1 MEHGGGNNST
11 FTTHVVTSSGTDTYA
26 TIAAALSSL
35 KGPKHGGAN
44 IKAAKMLENIKEN
57 ISNYEDDAEIE
68 KYLHKILNK
77 EVFDKQGLI
86 YGIGHAIYS
95 VSDPRFEVFKSYVEI
110 LVKEKGL
117 EEEFKLYEKV
127 ARLAPKVISENR
139 KIYKTICPN
148 VDFYSGFVYR
158 ILEIPQELFT
168 PLFAIARIVG
178 WLAHRI
184 EELIN
189 MNKIIRP
196 AYESVLESKK
206 LYKVGGKMKKIS
218 ISNKIYHY
226 YDISETERI
235 EDFPYSLRVLLESLI
250 RQKNDENINQAH
262 IQSVKDYLKGEVGQE
277 TVFLPSRVVLQD
289 FTGVPAIVDLAA
301 MRDAMVELGKNP
313 ELINPE
319 IPVDLVIDHSVQVD
333 FQGNEEAFLLNSKK
347 EFERNRERYE
357 FLKWAE
363 QSFDNFR
370 VVPPATGIIHQVNIE
385 YLSEV
390 ITEKN
395 GILYPDSVFGTDS
408 HTTMINALGVLGWG

>member
-1 MEHGGGNNST
+1 
-11 FTTHVVTSSGTDTYA
+11 
-26 TIAAALSSL
+26 
-35 KGPKHGGAN
+35 
-44 IKAAKMLENIKEN
+44 MLENIKEN

-68 KYLHKILNK
+68 RYLHKILNK

-196 AYESVLESKK
+196 AYESVLESKNYIK
-206 LYKVGGKMKKIS
+206 LG
-218 ISNKIYHY
+218 
-226 YDISETERI
+226 ER
-235 EDFPYSLRVLLESLI
+235 
-250 RQKNDENINQAH
+250 
-262 IQSVKDYLKGEVGQE
+262 
-277 TVFLPSRVVLQD
+277 
-289 FTGVPAIVDLAA
+289 
-301 MRDAMVELGKNP
+301 
-313 ELINPE
+313 
-319 IPVDLVIDHSVQVD
+319 
-333 FQGNEEAFLLNSKK
+333 
-347 EFERNRERYE
+347 
-357 FLKWAE
+357 
-363 QSFDNFR
+363 
-370 VVPPATGIIHQVNIE
+370 
-385 YLSEV
+385 
-390 ITEKN
+390 
-395 GILYPDSVFGTDS
+395 
-408 HTTMINALGVLGWG
+408 